1 MNDAPRSSKG
11 HKDYYFPDEEMIA
24 HWLRHYVGLDEA
36 GVRAARERRM
46 EVKREIWK
54 LQRQLD
60 YDAQ

>member
-24 HWLRHYVGLDEA
+24 HWLRHYVGLDEP

-54 LQRQLD
+54 LQCQLD